1 LFEHILV
8 LLVLVWVY
16 SIRSM
21 FTYVII
27 YICLYFLTLGTLFFF
42 LFSYRAN
49 SDCTKWSFTKF
60 LSAYSTYSPYSWVIK
75 FLLLQ
80 LGGIPPFFFFIIKL
94 NFVILSFAFVD
105 IFLVFFIF
113 LNILLGMFFYLK
125 VFSLQGEH
133 ISNDTLRELLLNSN
147 VNLSNN
153 RYITVRKYFFWMW
166 FFFYIFINSLSV
178 VFLNDLIILINY
190 FTM

>member
-80 LGGIPPFFFFIIKL
+80 LGGIPPFFFFYYQAEFCYII
-94 NFVILSFAFVD
+94 VCVCRY
-105 IFLVFFIF
+105 FFSI
-113 LNILLGMFFYLK
+113 FYL
-125 VFSLQGEH
+125 FE
-133 ISNDTLRELLLNSN
+133 
-147 VNLSNN
+147 
-153 RYITVRKYFFWMW
+153 YFVG
-166 FFFYIFINSLSV
+166 Y
-178 VFLNDLIILINY
+178 VFLLKGIFFARRTY
-190 FTM
+190 FKRYS